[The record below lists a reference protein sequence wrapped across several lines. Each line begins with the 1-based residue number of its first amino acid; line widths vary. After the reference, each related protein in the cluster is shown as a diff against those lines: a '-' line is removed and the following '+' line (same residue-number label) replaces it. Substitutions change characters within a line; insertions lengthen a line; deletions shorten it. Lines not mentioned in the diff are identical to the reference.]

1 MFEEISL
8 GLSIAGLI
16 FSFIISCLSIMVG
29 YLFWNWFKRKVGFEI
44 IFRKRNYLP
53 EAIAENEIALK
64 ELKAIQELN
73 ETLSKARK

>member
-1 MFEEISL
+1 M
-8 GLSIAGLI
+8 IA
-16 FSFIISCLSIMVG
+16 

-44 IFRKRNYLP
+44 ILKKRNYLP
-53 EAIAENEIALK
+53 EVIKNNELALK